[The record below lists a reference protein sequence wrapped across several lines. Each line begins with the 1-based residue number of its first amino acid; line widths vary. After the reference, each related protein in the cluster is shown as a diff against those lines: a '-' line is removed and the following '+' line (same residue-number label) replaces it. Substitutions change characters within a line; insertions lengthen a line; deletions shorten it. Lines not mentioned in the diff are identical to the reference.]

1 MYKYKKPLEK
11 HEIDLLAKLASM
23 DFSNMTEQDVREE
36 YIAPLLTLMG
46 YQKNTDYE
54 VEREEYSSLKD
65 MSIQIGSKNLKLD
78 YKFNIR
84 KKYFWLIEA
93 KNGKEKEISKDDVGQ
108 AYLYSLHPDLSC
120 RFFAVCNGWTFNL
133 YDRNRGIYADANV
146 DLFEPILTKFS
157 KVLNE
162 HILYE

>member
-78 YKFNIR
+78 YKFNI
-84 KKYFWLIEA
+84 KPGDIF
-93 KNGKEKEISKDDVGQ
+93 
-108 AYLYSLHPDLSC
+108 
-120 RFFAVCNGWTFNL
+120 
-133 YDRNRGIYADANV
+133 
-146 DLFEPILTKFS
+146 
-157 KVLNE
+157 
-162 HILYE
+162 